1 MAGTKKRTEDFLK
14 KAGIPNAQSR
24 IQTELESNRDY
35 RGIANRIITVSQNQL
50 ADQQRSKVELRRRFA
65 WVFSALLILEYVYL
79 AAIILL
85 DAITPIPLD
94 VPDRVL
100 QALITSVF
108 LQTLSA
114 MGVMIAFAFMSR
126 EETRIVGLLHRI
138 IEDYQKF
145 QIDTPPREPEH
156 DGGCDENE

>member
-1 MAGTKKRTEDFLK
+1 MSETEKKTN
-14 KAGIPNAQSR
+14 IQSR

-35 RGIANRIITVSQNQL
+35 RGIANRIITVSEKQL
-50 ADQQRSKVELRRRFA
+50 ADQQRSKVELRRKFA

-79 AAIILL
+79 AVIILL
-85 DAITPIPLD
+85 DAITFIPIN
-94 VPDRVL
+94 VPDRVV
-100 QALITSVF
+100 QTLITSVF

-126 EETRIVGLLHRI
+126 EETQIVGLLHQI

-145 QIDTPPREPEH
+145 QIDTPQKEPVHE
-156 DGGCDENE
+156 DGGDGNE

>member
-1 MAGTKKRTEDFLK
+1 MDKTKKKTAAPLK

-35 RGIANRIITVSQNQL
+35 RGVANRIITVSQNQL

-79 AAIILL
+79 AAVILL

-114 MGVMIAFAFMSR
+114 MGVMIAYAFMSK
-126 EETRIVGLLHRI
+126 EETRIVSLLHQI

-145 QIDTPPREPEH
+145 QIDTPPRESEN

>member
-1 MAGTKKRTEDFLK
+1 MDEAKK
-14 KAGIPNAQSR
+14 KAGNSLKKEDIPHVQSR

-35 RGIANRIITVSQNQL
+35 RGVTNRIITVSQNQL

-65 WVFSALLILEYVYL
+65 WVFSALLVLEYVYL
-79 AAIILL
+79 AVVILL

-126 EETRIVGLLHRI
+126 EETQIVGLLHQI

-145 QIDTPPREPEH
+145 RIDMPSGGSGH
-156 DGGCDENE
+156 DSGGDTDE

>member
-1 MAGTKKRTEDFLK
+1 MAKTKKETGK
-14 KAGIPNAQSR
+14 KADTTHIQSR

-35 RGIANRIITVSQNQL
+35 RSVADRIITVSQNQL

-65 WVFSALLILEYVYL
+65 WVFSALLILEYAYL
-79 AAIILL
+79 AVIILL
-85 DAITPIPLD
+85 DAVTSIPLY
-94 VPDRVL
+94 VPDRIL

-145 QIDTPPREPEH
+145 QIDAPWGEPEQ
-156 DGGCDENE
+156 DGGVEEDA

>member
-1 MAGTKKRTEDFLK
+1 MMEKEQKTN
-14 KAGIPNAQSR
+14 IQSR

-35 RGIANRIITVSQNQL
+35 RGVANRIITVSQKQL
-50 ADQQRSKVELRRRFA
+50 EDQQRSKVELRRRFA
-65 WVFSALLILEYVYL
+65 LVFSALLILEYVYL
-79 AAIILL
+79 AVIILL
-85 DAITPIPLD
+85 DAMAPIPMD

-126 EETRIVGLLHRI
+126 EETQIVGLLHQI

-145 QIDTPPREPEH
+145 QIDTPTKESEY
-156 DGGCDENE
+156 DGGGGIDE

>member
-1 MAGTKKRTEDFLK
+1 MNETEKKT
-14 KAGIPNAQSR
+14 GVQSR

-35 RGIANRIITVSQNQL
+35 RGVANRIITVSQNQL
-50 ADQQRSKVELRRRFA
+50 EDQQRNKVELRRKFA
-65 WVFSALLILEYVYL
+65 LVFSALLILEYVYL
-79 AAIILL
+79 AVIILL
-85 DAITPIPLD
+85 DAMITIPMD

-100 QALITSVF
+100 QALITCVF

-126 EETRIVGLLHRI
+126 EETQIVSLLHQI

-145 QIDTPPREPEH
+145 QLDTPSQGPAY
-156 DGGCDENE
+156 DGGGDGNE